1 MAETYNIYFGPTGDL
16 ALISFDQAGLSV
28 EIPYALEYN
37 TEYSWRV
44 DATNE
49 NGTTTGNVWS
59 FTCLLFDPPF
69 PTGITLKYEGD
80 EGYPG
85 DPGDGPLPAGTATG
99 VNNMVTIK
107 RIVTAANNK
116 VFYET

>member
-1 MAETYNIYFGPTGDL
+1 MAETYDIYFGPTGDL

-49 NGTTTGNVWS
+49 NGTTTGDVWS
-59 FTCLLFDPPF
+59 FTALSYVPPL
-69 PTGITLKYEGD
+69 PTGITLD
-80 EGYPG
+80 
-85 DPGDGPLPAGTATG
+85 GDGNPTGTPTG
-99 VNNMVTIK
+99 LNNMVTLK
-107 RIVTAANNK
+107 RLVVASNNN
-116 VFYET
+116 VYYET

>member
-1 MAETYNIYFGPTGDL
+1 MAETYDIYFGPTGDL

-49 NGTTTGNVWS
+49 NGTTTGDMWS

-69 PTGITLKYEGD
+69 PTGITLDYGES
-80 EGYPG
+80 PPVPTG
-85 DPGDGPLPAGTATG
+85 DPTG
-99 VNNMVTIK
+99 VNNMVTLK
-107 RIVTAANNK
+107 RIVAASNNK

>member
-1 MAETYNIYFGPTGDL
+1 MAETYDIYFGLTGNL
-16 ALISFDQAGLSV
+16 VLISAGQEELSIQV
-28 EIPYALEYN
+28 PYALEYN
-37 TEYSWRV
+37 IEYSWRV
-44 DATNE
+44 DAINE
-49 NGTTTGNVWS
+49 GGTTTGDVWS

-80 EGYPG
+80 DGYPG